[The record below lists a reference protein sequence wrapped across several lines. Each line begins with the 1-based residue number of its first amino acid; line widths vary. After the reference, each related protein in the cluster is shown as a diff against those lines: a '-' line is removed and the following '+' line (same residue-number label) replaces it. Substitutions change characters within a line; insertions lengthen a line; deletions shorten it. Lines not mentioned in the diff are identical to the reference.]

1 MLIFLFN
8 LWAWAFLPDHLG
20 FATLLPFVAAL
31 PASLYLEYPRS
42 HPFAMLSPLPRIFLY
57 LPFTIQIPIQ
67 CHLLPETLPVSLSPV
82 PIPHSPHPVFSLPHA
97 WQSLKVFYFILLFVH
112 IPHFRMS
119 SLWEQG
125 FVFFTIMSPQHL
137 EQSWCHRMCPW
148 VPAVDCTVPGA
159 SLLLFPLNA
168 ASSSWTDCH
177 TVSTGLNSLSPI
189 LKKVYFS
196 QFLYLE
202 WVIYSCGPSCF
213 TVDIHEHGLSIL
225 WSWYQLT

>member
-1 MLIFLFN
+1 MG
-8 LWAWAFLPDHLG
+8 LPPWPLG
-20 FATLLPFVAAL
+20 LCHSPSLCCSLTSFSLPWISTFT
-31 PASLYLEYPRS
+31 SLCNAVS
-42 HPFAMLSPLPRIFLY
+42 SA
-57 LPFTIQIPIQ
+57 QD
-67 CHLLPETLPVSLSPV
+67 LPVSPLHHPD
-82 PIPHSPHPVFSLPHA
+82 PHSVSPPPRDPPCQPVSGTHSPFSTPCFLSSSCLA
-97 WQSLKVFYFILLFVH
+97 VLKSILFILLFVH

-189 LKKVYFS
+189 LQKVYFS